1 MNEDRASRFHRLRR
15 RVTLASTALGV
26 AVLVALLLTG
36 ASSDLAGWARGVT
49 GRLPWPLRPGLA
61 IALYG
66 GTLAM
71 AWEVVSLPFA
81 FYGGFLLDRKYGLT
95 SESVGTWLRDHAKA
109 VALALVL
116 GLGAAVAI
124 YGAMRL
130 SPELWWLVAS
140 AMFFAVAA
148 VIARLAPIW
157 LMPIFYRFRP
167 LEREG
172 LRDRLVALSARAGVP
187 ALGVFEWGLGEKT
200 TRANAALVGA
210 GSTRRILLSDTMLKD
225 YSDDEIEVILAH
237 ELAHHVHHDIWTA
250 LALETLCVAAAL
262 YGAHAAAAILSP
274 RFGLV
279 GPADLA
285 ALPLLVLA
293 AGAVSL
299 LLAPLSNAWS
309 RRNEHRADR
318 FALTLTRRSDA
329 FVSAMRRLGAQNLAE
344 ERPST
349 LVLWFFHTHP
359 TLDDRIAR
367 ARAFESA

>member
-1 MNEDRASRFHRLRR
+1 MAS
-15 RVTLASTALGV
+15 TLAGV
-26 AVLVALLLTG
+26 AWLAGLQLTG
-36 ASSDLAGWARGVT
+36 ASAVLASWALGF
-49 GRLPWPLRPGLA
+49 GMLP
-61 IALYG
+61 
-66 GTLAM
+66 GTLIFIVAL
-71 AWEVVSLPFA
+71 ALGCEIASLPFV
-81 FYGGFLLDRKYGLT
+81 FYRAFLLERKYGLS
-95 SESVGTWLRDHAKA
+95 SEPLSTWLRDHVKA
-109 VALALVL
+109 L
-116 GLGAAVAI
+116 GLGLLIAIVA
-124 YGAMRL
+124 G
-130 SPELWWLVAS
+130 
-140 AMFFAVAA
+140 FAVLTA
-148 VIARLAPIW
+148 IRLAGDSWWMLSAGLFFVVAVLLSRVAPVA
-157 LMPIFYRFRP
+157 LMPLFYQFRP
-167 LEREG
+167 LERDA
-172 LRDRLVALSARAGVP
+172 LRERLLTLSKRAGIPV
-187 ALGVFEWGLGEKT
+187 LGVFEWGLGEKT

-262 YGAHAAAAILSP
+262 SGAHAAAAILSP